1 MKSKPLL
8 TTVIVLISTFTFGQD
23 TTHKGTLQLQQSPVE
38 TGKTR
43 ELLVF
48 ALSGKYDMT
57 GSAQNLTSISRLVG
71 RGLDNIVN
79 TKDTATGLYKTKGLG
94 KRIIIGFLA
103 NFIFVNWLSTIQHE
117 YMGHGY
123 RIRENRAPVNR
134 YVIPPAIFADAY
146 VDFDRANMNYYGKI
160 LYAAGGSESNT
171 VFARESFR
179 QNLLH
184 DYFFQYNIH
193 TMMLKLDMPAYI
205 LGGDTPSPGTSAYDA
220 SEFDVVY
227 YIKSFAAKSG
237 TTQMKIYQKAKQGAY
252 WSLADPSMWLS
263 LLNYTRDYLVKG
275 YTQIKN
281 PMIHIRSVG
290 FLPFTDFHLSPFGYE
305 YYAGSYFRHGKN
317 LLEANYRWS
326 NGNVDGRSKGFGF
339 NLLNAYQS
347 NRLRFDAGADVWKQ
361 DIDIRYYQKDT
372 AKYSKKIRS
381 GKIRIA
387 SFYRFSN
394 TTAAFGQVSYKGD
407 GYLLGNP
414 LKKGFNLKLGAS
426 FIF

>member
-23 TTHKGTLQLQQSPVE
+23 TAHKGTLQLQQSPVE

-79 TKDTATGLYKTKGLG
+79 IKDTVTGLYRTKGLG
-94 KRIIIGFLA
+94 KRTIIGFLA

-146 VDFDRANMNYYGKI
+146 VDFDRANMNYYGKV

-184 DYFFQYNIH
+184 DYFFQYNI
-193 TMMLKLDMPAYI
+193 
-205 LGGDTPSPGTSAYDA
+205 
-220 SEFDVVY
+220 F
-227 YIKSFAAKSG
+227 
-237 TTQMKIYQKAKQGAY
+237 
-252 WSLADPSMWLS
+252 LS
-263 LLNYTRDYLVKG
+263 K
-275 YTQIKN
+275 
-281 PMIHIRSVG
+281 
-290 FLPFTDFHLSPFGYE
+290 
-305 YYAGSYFRHGKN
+305 
-317 LLEANYRWS
+317 
-326 NGNVDGRSKGFGF
+326 
-339 NLLNAYQS
+339 
-347 NRLRFDAGADVWKQ
+347 RL
-361 DIDIRYYQKDT
+361 
-372 AKYSKKIRS
+372 
-381 GKIRIA
+381 
-387 SFYRFSN
+387 
-394 TTAAFGQVSYKGD
+394 
-407 GYLLGNP
+407 
-414 LKKGFNLKLGAS
+414 
-426 FIF
+426 